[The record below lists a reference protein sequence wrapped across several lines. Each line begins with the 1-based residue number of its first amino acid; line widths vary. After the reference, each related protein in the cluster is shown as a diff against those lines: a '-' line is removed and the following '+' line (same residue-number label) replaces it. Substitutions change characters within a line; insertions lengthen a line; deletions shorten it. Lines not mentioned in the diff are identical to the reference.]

1 VLTVAAPR
9 VRVRTEQ
16 VTDSTAPGDMI
27 FYRLVLIN
35 EGAGLAK
42 NIVVSEVFPDALQFV
57 SSNPTLNSQDAPGD
71 SRRITWRVAELA
83 PNDTAVLLIT
93 VRLRPDL
100 AADGTITTN
109 HTWVYQDTNG
119 NTYQNQ

>member
-1 VLTVAAPR
+1 
-9 VRVRTEQ
+9 VRTEQ

-42 NIVVSEVFPDALQFV
+42 NIVINEVLPDALQFV
-57 SSNPTLNSQDAPGD
+57 SSNPALSTQDAPGD
-71 SRRITWRVAELA
+71 SRRITWRVNELA

-93 VRLRPDL
+93 VRLR
-100 AADGTITTN
+100 ADIPADRTLTTS

>member
-1 VLTVAAPR
+1 VAAPR

-16 VTDSTAPGDMI
+16 VADTNAPGDLI

-35 EGAGLAK
+35 EGGGLAK
-42 NIVVSEVFPDALQFV
+42 NIVVTEVLPEALQFA
-57 SSNPTLNSQDAPGD
+57 SSNPSLSTQDAPGD
-71 SRRITWRVAELA
+71 SRRITWRVNELA

-100 AADGTITTN
+100 AADGQITTN